1 MNKKG
6 LRVLTYNI
14 HKGFNV
20 GNRRFVLHQIRDAL
34 IAADA
39 DLMFLQ
45 EMQGEHRRHQQKIPD
60 WPVLS
65 QLEFLAENTW
75 PFHVYG
81 KNAIYNAGH
90 HGNAI
95 LSKHP
100 FERWENINVSPFP
113 WASRSLLHGVIRLP
127 GMAEVSQAVGNRCDR
142 LPGMATETVPDS
154 PRHFPHPWGSE
165 VSKMVGNQCD
175 RPSKNG
181 QDMHIMCIH
190 FGLTGK
196 ERRLQIGKLSAR
208 IDSHVP
214 HDAPLIIAGDFN
226 DWLGQAD
233 RLFHDRLGLQEIFQV
248 THGRYA
254 RSFPSWLPFLPM
266 DRIYF
271 RGLTPV
277 SCESLAHAPWHTLSD
292 HAPLTATFGL

>member
-1 MNKKG
+1 MSKKE

-14 HKGFNV
+14 HKGFNT

-34 IAADA
+34 IASDA

-45 EMQGEHRRHQQKIPD
+45 EMQGEHLRHEKKIAD
-60 WPVLS
+60 WPVLP

-75 PFHVYG
+75 PFHAYG

-100 FERWENINVSPFP
+100 FEHWENINVSPFT
-113 WASRSLLHGVIRLP
+113 WASRSLLHAVIRLP
-127 GMAEVSQAVGNRCDR
+127 RMAEVSQLVGNQCDR
-142 LPGMATETVPDS
+142 LPGMAAETVPDS
-154 PRHFPHPWGSE
+154 PRHSQHPCRSE
-165 VSKMVGNQCD
+165 VSQLVGKQCD
-175 RPSKNG
+175 RLPESS
-181 QDMHIMCIH
+181 QDLHIVCIH
-190 FGLTGK
+190 FGLIGK
-196 ERRLQIGKLSAR
+196 ERRLQISKLSAH
-208 IDSHVP
+208 IDSHIP

-233 RLFHDRLGLQEIFQV
+233 RLFHDHLGLQEIFHV

-266 DRIYF
+266 DRIYY
-271 RGLTPV
+271 RGLIPV
-277 SCESLAHAPWHTLSD
+277 SCERLSHAPWHTLSD
-292 HAPLTATFGL
+292 HAPLTATFSL

>member
-1 MNKKG
+1 MNKQG

-45 EMQGEHRRHQQKIPD
+45 EMQGEHLRHEQKIAD

-75 PFHVYG
+75 PYHAYG

-127 GMAEVSQAVGNRCDR
+127 RRSEVSQAVGNRCDR
-142 LPGMATETVPDS
+142 LPGS
-154 PRHFPHPWGSE
+154 
-165 VSKMVGNQCD
+165 NQD
-175 RPSKNG
+175 V
-181 QDMHIMCIH
+181 HIVCIH

-196 ERRLQIGKLSAR
+196 ERRLQIGKLCAR

-233 RLFHDRLGLQEIFQV
+233 RLFHDHLGLQEVFRE

-254 RSFPSWLPFLPM
+254 RSFPAWMPFLPM
-266 DRIYF
+266 DRIYY

-277 SCESLAHAPWHTLSD
+277 SCEQLSHAPWHALSD
-292 HAPLTATFGL
+292 HAPLTASFTL

>member
-1 MNKKG
+1 M

-45 EMQGEHRRHQQKIPD
+45 EMQGEHLRHEQKIAD

-75 PFHVYG
+75 PFHAYG
-81 KNAIYNAGH
+81 KNAVYNAGH

-100 FERWENINVSPFP
+100 FELWENINVSPFP

-127 GMAEVSQAVGNRCDR
+127 GMEG
-142 LPGMATETVPDS
+142 
-154 PRHFPHPWGSE
+154 GSRD
-165 VSKMVGNQCD
+165 V
-175 RPSKNG
+175 
-181 QDMHIMCIH
+181 HIVCIH

-196 ERRLQIGKLSAR
+196 ERRLQIRKLSER

-214 HDAPLIIAGDFN
+214 HGAPLIIAGDFN

-233 RLFHDRLGLQEIFQV
+233 RLFHDHLGLQEIFRV

-254 RSFPSWLPFLPM
+254 RSFPSWMPFLPM
-266 DRIYF
+266 DRIYY
-271 RGLTPV
+271 RGLTPI
-277 SCESLAHAPWHTLSD
+277 SCERLTHAPWHALSD
-292 HAPLTATFGL
+292 HAPLTASFTL

>member
-1 MNKKG
+1 MNENV

-20 GNRRFVLHQIRDAL
+20 GNRRFVLHQIREAL

-39 DLMFLQ
+39 DLLFLQ
-45 EMQGEHRRHQQKIPD
+45 ETQGEHQRHEKKVLD

-65 QLEFLAENTW
+65 QFEFIAEDTW
-75 PFHVYG
+75 PFHAYG

-95 LSKHP
+95 LSKFP
-100 FERWENINVSPFP
+100 FEHWENINVSPFP

-127 GMAEVSQAVGNRCDR
+127 RMAAETAPGGPRHSPPPWGSEVSQAVGNRCDR
-142 LPGMATETVPDS
+142 LPQS
-154 PRHFPHPWGSE
+154 S
-165 VSKMVGNQCD
+165 
-175 RPSKNG
+175 
-181 QDMHIMCIH
+181 QDVHIVCIH

-196 ERRLQIGKLSAR
+196 ERRLQISKLSDR

-214 HDAPLIIAGDFN
+214 HDAPLIVAGDFN
-226 DWLGQAD
+226 DWLGQAEH
-233 RLFHDRLGLQEIFQV
+233 LFHDHLGLQEVFRE

-254 RSFPSWLPFLPM
+254 RTFPAWLPFFPM
-266 DRIYF
+266 DRIYY
-271 RGLTPV
+271 RGLIPV
-277 SCESLAHAPWHTLSD
+277 SCERLTHAPWHMLSD
-292 HAPLTATFGL
+292 HAPLTASFTL

>member
-1 MNKKG
+1 MKEKG

-20 GNRRFVLHQIRDAL
+20 GNRRFVLHQIREAL

-39 DLMFLQ
+39 DLLFLQ
-45 EMQGEHRRHQQKIPD
+45 EMQGEHLRHEKKILD

-65 QLEFLAENTW
+65 QLEFLADNTW
-75 PFHVYG
+75 PFHAYG
-81 KNAIYNAGH
+81 KNAIYTAGH

-95 LSKHP
+95 LSKFP
-100 FERWENINVSPFP
+100 FEHWENINVSPFP
-113 WASRSLLHGVIRLP
+113 WASRSMLHGVIRLP

-142 LPGMATETVPDS
+142 LPQS
-154 PRHFPHPWGSE
+154 S
-165 VSKMVGNQCD
+165 
-175 RPSKNG
+175 
-181 QDMHIMCIH
+181 QDVHIVCIH

-196 ERRLQIGKLSAR
+196 ERRLQISKLCDR

-226 DWLGQAD
+226 DWMGQAE
-233 RLFHDRLGLQEIFQV
+233 RLFHDHLGLQEVFRK

-266 DRIYF
+266 DRIYY
-271 RGLTPV
+271 RGLIPV
-277 SCESLAHAPWHTLSD
+277 SCEPLTHAPWHTLSD
-292 HAPLTATFGL
+292 HAPLIASFTL